1 MRPGRAADHSFPSSA
16 VVMEYMCVCVC
27 VYIYIYSMTTALE
40 GVPASFTIIVAKIPK
55 ILCMF
60 N

>member
-27 VYIYIYSMTTALE
+27 VYIYIY
-40 GVPASFTIIVAKIPK
+40 
-55 ILCMF
+55 ILHDHGARRGAGF
-60 N
+60 I